1 MDSLLILERLYG
13 VSMKLHEENEPLF
26 ITEEMAAEMAATGYE
41 FKPPGHARTKSVR
54 DLYGWQPG
62 ETLEEAIARHQS
74 KQRSSS

>member
-1 MDSLLILERLYG
+1 MTKSRQDEA
-13 VSMKLHEENEPLF
+13 EPFFL
-26 ITEEMAAEMAATGYE
+26 TEDVAAELAAAGYE